1 MNSGKNIEEAIDVQP
16 KEPAEPFIGTQ
27 VQALASATVGEFW
40 QWAYSDIVNNTNRGI
55 LAEFIVAKALGS
67 AEEVRTNWASYDVDT
82 SSGTKVEVKSAAF
95 LQSWEQ
101 VELSNPR
108 FQIGKTWGWDQET
121 GEYVDEPQRY
131 ADVYVF
137 CLLAYQE
144 DKRQLNPLDLS
155 QWEFYV
161 VATSRIEAEFGDR
174 RSATLAQVRGLSPA
188 FSVDELHDAVVA
200 AATDPH

>member
-1 MNSGKNIEEAIDVQP
+1 MGSDNNIEESIEIGP
-16 KEPAEPFIGTQ
+16 KGPAEQFFGTQ
-27 VQALASATVGEFW
+27 NQTLASSTVGDYW

-67 AEEVRTNWASYDVDT
+67 RETVRTNWASYDVDT
-82 SSGTKVEVKSAAF
+82 SRGTKVEVKSSAF

-101 VELSNPR
+101 AELSNPR
-108 FQIGKTWGWDQET
+108 FQIGKTWGWDPET

-137 CLLAYQE
+137 CLLAYRE
-144 DKRQLNPLDLS
+144 DKLQLNPLDLR

-161 VATSRIEAEFGDR
+161 VATSTIEAEFGNR
-174 RSATLAQVRGLSPA
+174 RSATLAQVQRLSPVY
-188 FSVDELHDAVVA
+188 SVDELPGAVVA
-200 AATDPH
+200 SLH